1 MNKKRIS
8 LATKL
13 SIGVSLI
20 ILLVV
25 ALAVNLTAHFFSQY
39 CLDNFYESAE
49 TAISEFSD
57 SISMFFDSKKVEL
70 NVFAE
75 SDQVKAADES
85 IHSFVNETGTIQI
98 LGYEKSPVEE
108 EIRKIC
114 KSFAKNDK
122 DIAEIYLG
130 TKWGGYATNF
140 DSSMNGGYDPR
151 KRGWYETANKG
162 NGTVMITDAFA
173 STVGTTVVG
182 ITRCAYNEDG
192 EFIGNASI
200 EVSLETLNTILEGM
214 KLGKDSFFMMIQK
227 DGIVLADT
235 GIKKSNFK
243 KISEIGIP
251 DLEAFFT
258 GSETK
263 GSIVVPGGKYSK
275 YITKKIT
282 NPKTDYQIIA
292 LCPYDTVYATFFTTL
307 NTTVSICVIFAIIVA
322 LGTALVTRKVIRPLK
337 IIRNNISDNAA
348 QIAQGK
354 ANLTDRIFIKSK
366 NEIGD
371 VADSFNVFIEKLQDI
386 IRNMKQTKTA
396 LNLAGSKLNDS
407 TSETMAAI
415 TQISASI
422 EDVGKNLSSQ
432 NGEVSKTASSVKHI
446 LGSISSLEELV
457 ASQAESVEGA
467 SSAVEQMIGNISEV
481 NRSVEKM
488 AASFSV
494 LEADAQTGAKTQ
506 EELQNQITE
515 IDNQSKLLSE
525 ANAVIA
531 SIAEQTNLLAMNAA
545 IEAAHAGE
553 AGKGF
558 AVVAD
563 EIRKLSETSST
574 QSKTIGEQLNRI
586 QNTIGTVVEATQK
599 GVQGYAHL
607 ANEIHETDSLV
618 RHIRAAMTEQQ
629 EGSTQITTALH
640 GMNDSTQQVQN
651 ASKEMTA
658 DSRTIMNEISL
669 LQNKTSNMQQ
679 GIMEMSAS
687 AEKINLMGNSLSE
700 ISRLMED
707 SIGKMGQQVDQF
719 EV

>member
-1 MNKKRIS
+1 MAKKRVSIS
-8 LATKL
+8 TKL
-13 SIGVSLI
+13 SIGVSII
-20 ILLVV
+20 ILSVV
-25 ALAVNLTAHFFSQY
+25 ALAANLTGHFFSQY
-39 CLDNFYESAE
+39 CLDTFYESAE
-49 TAISEFSD
+49 IAIQEFSD
-57 SISMFFDSKKVEL
+57 SISMFFNAKEIEL

-75 SDQVKAADES
+75 SNAVKAADDT
-85 IHSFVNETGTIQI
+85 IHSFVNETGTVQI

-108 EIRKIC
+108 EIRKVC
-114 KSFAKNDK
+114 KSFAKGDK

-140 DSSMNGGYDPR
+140 DNSMNGGYDPR

-162 NGTVMITDAFA
+162 NGKVMLTDAFA
-173 STVGTTVVG
+173 STVGATVVG
-182 ITRCAYNEDG
+182 ITRCAYNESGD
-192 EFIGNASI
+192 FIGNASI
-200 EVSLETLNTILEGM
+200 EVSLDTLTTILASM

-251 DLEAFFT
+251 DLEAFFS

-263 GSIVVPGGKYSK
+263 GKITVPGGKYGK
-275 YITKKIT
+275 YLTKKIT
-282 NPKTDYQIIA
+282 NTKTGYQIIA
-292 LCPYDTVYATFFTTL
+292 LCPYDTVYETFFTTL
-307 NTTVSICVIFAIIVA
+307 NTTVTICVIFAIIVA
-322 LGTALVTRKVIRPLK
+322 LGTAFVTRKVIRPLK

-354 ANLTDRIFIKSK
+354 ANLTNRISVKSK

-371 VADSFNVFIEKLQDI
+371 VAESFNVFTEKLQDI
-386 IRNMKQTKTA
+386 ISNMKQTKTA
-396 LNLAGSKLNDS
+396 LNSAGGKLNES

-422 EDVGKNLSSQ
+422 EEVGKNLSSQ

-488 AASFSV
+488 ATSFTV
-494 LEADAQTGAKTQ
+494 LESDAQTGAKTQ

-515 IDNQSKLLSE
+515 IENQSKLLSE

-618 RHIRAAMTEQQ
+618 RQIKAAMTEQQ

-640 GMNDSTQQVQN
+640 GMNDSTQQVQS

-658 DSRTIMNEISL
+658 DSRTIMNQIAL
-669 LQNKTSNMQQ
+669 LQNESESMQQ
-679 GIMEMSAS
+679 GIKEMSAS

-707 SIGKMGQQVDQF
+707 SIGKMGKQVDQF

>member
-25 ALAVNLTAHFFSQY
+25 ALAVNLTGHFFSKY
-39 CLDNFYESAE
+39 CLNNFYESAE

-57 SISMFFDSKKVEL
+57 SISMFFNSKEVEL

-75 SDQVKAADES
+75 SDAVKAADDS

-98 LGYEKSPVEE
+98 LGYEKSPVEA

-114 KSFAKNDK
+114 KSFAKSDK

-140 DSSMNGGYDPR
+140 DSSMSGGYDPR

-162 NGTVMITDAFA
+162 NGKVMLTDAFA

-182 ITRCAYNEDG
+182 ITRCAYDDRGN
-192 EFIGNASI
+192 FVGNASI
-200 EVSLETLNTILEGM
+200 EVSLDTLNRILESM
-214 KLGKDSFFMMIQK
+214 NLGRDSFFMMIQK

-235 GIKKSNFK
+235 GIKKSNFQ
-243 KISEIGIP
+243 KITEIGVP
-251 DLEAFFT
+251 DLAEFFS
-258 GSETK
+258 GSEQN
-263 GSIVVPGGKYSK
+263 GSIKVPNGKYDK
-275 YITKKIT
+275 YLTKKIT
-282 NPKTDYQIIA
+282 NQKTGYQIIA
-292 LCPYDTVYATFFTTL
+292 LCPYDVVYETFFTTL
-307 NTTVSICVIFAIIVA
+307 NTTVSICVIFALIVA
-322 LGTALVTRKVIRPLK
+322 LVTAFITRKVIRPLK
-337 IIRNNISDNAA
+337 IIRNNISENAA

-354 ANLTDRIFIKSK
+354 ANLTNRISVKSK

-371 VADSFNVFIEKLQDI
+371 VAESFNVFAEKLQDI
-386 IRNMKQTKTA
+386 IRNMKQTKTS
-396 LNLAGSKLNDS
+396 LNEAGEKLNDS

-422 EDVGKNLSSQ
+422 DDVGKNLSSQ
-432 NGEVSKTASSVKHI
+432 NDEVAKTANSVKHI
-446 LGSISSLEELV
+446 LGSISSLESLV
-457 ASQAESVEGA
+457 ASQAESVQGA
-467 SSAVEQMIGNISEV
+467 SSAVEEMIGNISEV
-481 NRSVEKM
+481 DRSVEKM
-488 AASFSV
+488 ASSFSV
-494 LEADAQTGAKTQ
+494 LEADAQSGAKTQ

-515 IDNQSKLLSE
+515 IEKQSKLLSE

-574 QSKTIGEQLNRI
+574 QSKTIGEQLKRI

-607 ANEIHETDSLV
+607 ATEIHETDSLV
-618 RHIRAAMTEQQ
+618 QQIKAAMTEQQ

-640 GMNDSTQQVQN
+640 GMNDSTQQVQS

-658 DSRTIMNEISL
+658 DSQAIMSEIAL
-669 LQNKTSNMQQ
+669 LQDKSTSMQQ
-679 GIMEMSAS
+679 GIKEMGSSAG
-687 AEKINLMGNSLSE
+687 KINLMGNTLSE

-707 SIGKMGQQVDQF
+707 SIGKMGKQIDQF